1 MGQGCTIASAIVD
14 DQITVHSTLP
24 VGMMHVENALARLHT
39 LRSRILE
46 RIKTNKLEVAL
57 DFPEVMKA
65 YGYHHI
71 DDIFQD
77 EDTYFSL
84 LSRDLMHDISS
95 RIELVAGS
103 WISSNAERD
112 APHPS
117 TMLYHPA
124 VRFPQ
129 SPPSPPLPK
138 KKSIFSM
145 FNEIFRKS
153 PKDLPSDQDPNVL
166 PKREYSSDLHPT
178 RSATPHTHLPI
189 YEEVTLQ
196 ENQSVRIRLGIDR
209 FLFSEGYFQP
219 KMIGIASLGI
229 CEWIDNFIKDQDD
242 AHRDQLW
249 KNIVICGGASRIP
262 NMPLRIEKDLKKMHP
277 SQVINVK
284 LHPHGGEAAFMG
296 ACLKDPQEKVPS

>member
-1 MGQGCTIASAIVD
+1 
-14 DQITVHSTLP
+14 
-24 VGMMHVENALARLHT
+24 
-39 LRSRILE
+39 
-46 RIKTNKLEVAL
+46 
-57 DFPEVMKA
+57 
-65 YGYHHI
+65 
-71 DDIFQD
+71 
-77 EDTYFSL
+77 
-84 LSRDLMHDISS
+84 MHDISS

-103 WISSNAERD
+103 WISSNVERD
-112 APHPS
+112 VPHATVLYPDPHAS
-117 TMLYHPA
+117 TMLDLADP
-124 VRFPQ
+124 
-129 SPPSPPLPK
+129 SPPSLPLPK
-138 KKSIFSM
+138 KKSIFSK
-145 FNEIFRKS
+145 FTEIFRKS
-153 PKDLPSDQDPNVL
+153 PKDLPSESSNVRPN
-166 PKREYSSDLHPT
+166 RAYTSDLHPI